1 MRLARHRE
9 VKETKIEI
17 IPMIDTMF
25 FLLVFFILASL
36 NILDLRGLN
45 LELPASAESAQPNV
59 DPKDIRLEIAI
70 DKDGNKR
77 IVPGD
82 VVVKRG
88 TPATDDLI
96 KAVKDQMG
104 TQPTVDQMGKITVT
118 ISPDESTTHESVIGA
133 VDDARGA
140 KIDKFNIR

>member
-45 LELPASAESAQPNV
+45 LELPPSTESAQPIR
-59 DPKDIRLEIAI
+59 DPKDVKLEIAV

-77 IVPGD
+77 ITPGD
-82 VVVKRG
+82 ILVKKG
-88 TPATDDLI
+88 VAATDELI
-96 KAVKDQMG
+96 KVVRQQLG
-104 TQPTVDQMGKITVT
+104 TEPSEADLNQITVT
-118 ISPDESTTHESVIGA
+118 ISPDEETWHEYVIAA

-140 KIDKFNIR
+140 KIGKFNVR